1 MRRIHRRVHLNVL
14 YVTVRSVRLDD
25 HEPPGDHMGSKSN
38 NSHTRPIADPFGVQ
52 WGSHY
57 SDKISAG
64 IEFDDQ
70 HCASR

>member
-1 MRRIHRRVHLNVL
+1 
-14 YVTVRSVRLDD
+14 
-25 HEPPGDHMGSKSN
+25 MGSKSN